1 MARLNGQREGEMRQD
16 LQRVLDEV
24 DALDRAADALVTPLS
39 DEQFHWRPDEG
50 RAWGVAECLDHLA
63 TTNVLYG
70 TALEKAVEEARQRG
84 LVGGGPIAPT
94 FFGERFIRSMEPPVK
109 LRTRAPASVKPRA
122 GGSRQEIVAAYFA
135 SHDRFRDL
143 VRRCE
148 QVDVNRAKFPNPFFR
163 LLTVRVGTGLRIITA
178 HDRRHLWQAGEAV
191 KKLAARP

>member
-1 MARLNGQREGEMRQD
+1 MRQD

-24 DALDRAADALVTPLS
+24 DALDRAAEALVAPLS

-50 RAWGVAECLDHLA
+50 SAWGVAECLDHLA
-63 TTNVLYG
+63 TTNVFYG
-70 TALEKAVEEARQRG
+70 AAIEKVVEDARQRG

-109 LRTRAPASVKPRA
+109 LRSRAPASVKPRA
-122 GGSRQEIVAAYFA
+122 GGSREAILAAYYG
-135 SHDRFRDL
+135 SHDRIRDL

-148 QVDVNRAKFPNPFFR
+148 QIDVNRAKFPNPFFP
-163 LLTVRVGTGLRIITA
+163 LLRVRVGTGLRVITA

-191 KKLAARP
+191 KKLRTRNEELRTK